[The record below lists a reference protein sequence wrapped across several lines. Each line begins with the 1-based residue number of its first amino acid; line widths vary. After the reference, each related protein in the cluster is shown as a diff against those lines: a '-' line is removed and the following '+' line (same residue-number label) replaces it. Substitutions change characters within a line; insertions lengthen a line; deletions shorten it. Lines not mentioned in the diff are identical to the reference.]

1 MARGGKREGAGRP
14 KGSGISPKKAAQIE
28 AAMIVAAEGMTPL
41 EYMLNVMR
49 TSDDPKRKD
58 AMACAAAPYIH
69 PRLAS
74 TNVTMDDKRTTA
86 DITTAELIAQ
96 LEADRNPPRS
106 SEEEASHREPDQI
119 H

>member
-74 TNVTMDDKRTTA
+74 TNVTMDDHR
-86 DITTAELIAQ
+86 TTAELTTAELVAAI
-96 LEADRNPPRS
+96 EADRAARGTAAP
-106 SEEEASHREPDQI
+106 EAGERKPDQV